1 MSFGLKAI
9 GIRMQEEPMSQ
20 LRVKGRKRAV
30 SQLRDSWAGGIST
43 HSHEGWFFS
52 SVQTFH

>member
-1 MSFGLKAI
+1 VSSSLKAI
-9 GIRMQEEPMSQ
+9 GIRTQEELMSQ
-20 LRVKGRKRAV
+20 LRFKGRKRAM

-43 HSHEGWFFS
+43 HSLEGWFFS